1 MGLFN
6 RGAEPHQREA
16 YSPGRPFVAGQ
27 TVTPG
32 RFRCAA
38 CGHEH
43 EVADGVITNLPVC
56 PRCQADDWERA

>member
-6 RGAEPHQREA
+6 RSEEPHQRDSYA
-16 YSPGRPFVAGQ
+16 PGRPFVAGQ

-32 RFRCAA
+32 RFRCPD

-43 EVADGVITNLPVC
+43 AVPDGVVTNLPVC
-56 PRCQADDWERA
+56 PSCQADYWEPA